1 MRKDAIVTAARTIG
15 KEMERE
21 YARNDKHNAHLARAQ
36 RQTEAETKAKDRLVS
51 DFIKAEDSM
60 KVDLVISDRDV
71 QSKQI
76 EVLEAQL
83 ESILYEKT
91 PAQQF
96 KILKSTIER
105 YVNGMGYS
113 TLKPDSFTYTSKKRD
128 ESENITYLKAAVKDV
143 WKKMK
148 DDGLTFHSKAVMPR
162 IKVRDLGS
170 IGKTTQQRKS
180 MEADLNKVNEEE
192 VRQAAFERR
201 AKVESERKKKLDAKK
216 EKRAREKNT
225 SEANG
230 ETQKKACEGK
240 SPELKS
246 KGPCVMWIQDS

>member
-15 KEMERE
+15 KKMERE
-21 YARNDKHNAHLARAQ
+21 YARNDKHNAQLARAQ

-60 KVDLVISDRDV
+60 KVALVISDRDV
-71 QSKQI
+71 QSKPI

-83 ESILYEKT
+83 ESILIEMT

-96 KILKSTIER
+96 KALKSTIER

-113 TLKPDSFTYTSKKRD
+113 TLKPDSYTSKKRD
-128 ESENITYLKAAVKDV
+128 ESENITYLKAAVKNA

-162 IKVRDLGS
+162 IKVKDLGS

-180 MEADLNKVNEEE
+180 MEAGLKKVNEEE

-201 AKVESERKKKLDAKK
+201 AKVQSERKKKKDAKK
-216 EKRAREKNT
+216 EKRAREKNS

-230 ETQKKACEGK
+230 ETQKRACEGK
-240 SPELKS
+240 SLELKS
-246 KGPCVMWIQDS
+246 KGPCVMWIKDS